1 MTAKLTNRPI
11 RFVFVNRYYEP
22 DESASSQ
29 MLTDLARGLAASG
42 LMVHVVCSRQLYGD
56 PKARLPRHEN
66 LLGVTVHR
74 VPTTRFGRTRLFGRA
89 IDYASFY
96 AAAGVTL
103 AKLLGI
109 GDVLIAKTDPPLV
122 SILAALIA
130 RSKRAALIN
139 WQQDVFP
146 EVAVLLGVHLL
157 PGWLDALLRRLRDS
171 SLRFASMNVVI
182 GSRMFEYFRGRGIPA
197 DRLCVIENWADS
209 GAIVPKP
216 STASALRARLEL
228 ADRFVVCYS
237 GNLGKAHEFDTLLSA
252 ASALRANPSIV
263 FLIIGGGTKMAPLQ
277 RAVAALSLENF
288 RFLPYQP
295 REELEDSLAA
305 ADLHVVSL
313 LPTLEGLILP
323 SKLYGI
329 LAAGR
334 PLVFIGDPKGDI
346 ARVVSDAECGA
357 IVEINAGEALAAAIL
372 RLQADPAACD
382 AMGTRARES
391 LVNRYSMEKGIERWL
406 ALLDAKPQSRGGAV
420 QPPSLSGQ

>member
-1 MTAKLTNRPI
+1 
-11 RFVFVNRYYEP
+11 
-22 DESASSQ
+22 
-29 MLTDLARGLAASG
+29 
-42 LMVHVVCSRQLYGD
+42 
-56 PKARLPRHEN
+56 
-66 LLGVTVHR
+66 
-74 VPTTRFGRTRLFGRA
+74 
-89 IDYASFY
+89 
-96 AAAGVTL
+96 
-103 AKLLGI
+103 
-109 GDVLIAKTDPPLV
+109 
-122 SILAALIA
+122 
-130 RSKRAALIN
+130 
-139 WQQDVFP
+139 
-146 EVAVLLGVHLL
+146 
-157 PGWLDALLRRLRDS
+157 
-171 SLRFASMNVVI
+171 
-182 GSRMFEYFRGRGIPA
+182 
-197 DRLCVIENWADS
+197 
-209 GAIVPKP
+209 VPKP
-216 STASALRARLEL
+216 SIASALRARLEL

-252 ASALRANPSIV
+252 ASALRANLSIV

-305 ADLHVVSL
+305 ADLHLVSL

-372 RLQADPAACD
+372 RLQADPAACE

>member
-1 MTAKLTNRPI
+1 MTAKLTNRPTKI
-11 RFVFVNRYYEP
+11 VFVNRYYAP

-29 MLTDLARGLAASG
+29 MLTDLARGLATYG
-42 LMVHVVCSRQLYGD
+42 LAVHVVCSRQLYGD
-56 PKARLPRHEN
+56 ANARLLRHEN

-74 VPTTRFGRTRLFGRA
+74 VATTRFGRSRLVGRA

-96 AAAGVTL
+96 ASAGVML
-103 AKLLGI
+103 AKLLGN
-109 GDVLIAKTDPPLV
+109 GDVLIAKTDPPLI
-122 SILAALIA
+122 SILAAVIA

-146 EVAVLLGVHLL
+146 EIATLLGVGFL

-197 DRLCVIENWADS
+197 DQLCVIENWADA

-216 STASALRARLEL
+216 SKASALRARLDL
-228 ADRFVVCYS
+228 AGRFVVCYS

-277 RAVAALSLENF
+277 RAVAALSLDNF

-305 ADLHVVSL
+305 ADLHLVSL

-334 PLVFIGDPKGDI
+334 PLVFIGDPEGDI
-346 ARVVSDAECGA
+346 ARVISDAECGA
-357 IVEINAGEALAAAIL
+357 IVGINAGDDLSAAIL

-382 AMGTRARES
+382 AMGRRARES
-391 LVNRYSMEKGIERWL
+391 LVNRYSMEKAIERWL
-406 ALLDAKPQSRGGAV
+406 AVLDATRESRCGVAR
-420 QPPSLSGQ
+420 PPSLSSQ